1 MKISMKEK
9 LEEIRYNSTIKNI
22 EYLYYMVPF
31 KFKSEDESYELEI
44 SETTKVIRGDNYNNN
59 LKTKEILN
67 PYIQVIENNEC
78 VLFNCQ
84 KTINKERTYIPGFW
98 EEEIN
103 EFVKKTKENS
113 VNENNKVL
121 TKKI

>member
-31 KFKSEDESYELEI
+31 KFNPNDESFELEI
-44 SETTKVIRGDNYNNN
+44 SETTRVIRGDNYNSS
-59 LKTKEILN
+59 LKTKEISN
-67 PYIQVIENNEC
+67 PYIQVFENNEC
-78 VLFNCQ
+78 VLFNC
-84 KTINKERTYIPGFW
+84 KRTIENGRIYIPGLW

-103 EFVKKTKENS
+103 EYAKNFKENQVYKTS
-113 VNENNKVL
+113 KVL

>member
-1 MKISMKEK
+1 MKINMKEQ
-9 LEEIRYNSTIKNI
+9 LEEIRYNSTIENL
-22 EYLYYMVPF
+22 EFLYYRVPF
-31 KFKSEDESYELEI
+31 KFKKDNFYELEI
-44 SETTKVIRGDNYNNN
+44 SESTKVIRGDNYNNN

-84 KTINKERTYIPGFW
+84 KTINKERTYIPGSW

-103 EFVKKTKENS
+103 EFVKKAKENS

>member
-1 MKISMKEK
+1 MKISMKEQ
-9 LEEIRYNSTIKNI
+9 LEEIRYNSTIENL
-22 EYLYYMVPF
+22 EFLYYRVPF
-31 KFKSEDESYELEI
+31 KFNPDDESYELEI
-44 SETTKVIRGDNYNNN
+44 SESTKVIRGDNYNNN

-84 KTINKERTYIPGFW
+84 KTINKERTYIPGSW
-98 EEEIN
+98 EEEIY
-103 EFVKKTKENS
+103 EFVKKAKENS

>member
-1 MKISMKEK
+1 MKEQ
-9 LEEIRYNSTIKNI
+9 LEEIRYNSTIENL
-22 EYLYYMVPF
+22 EFLYYRVPF
-31 KFKSEDESYELEI
+31 KFKKDNFYELEI
-44 SETTKVIRGDNYNNN
+44 SESTKVIRGDNYNNN

-84 KTINKERTYIPGFW
+84 KTINKERTYIPGSW

-103 EFVKKTKENS
+103 EFVKKAKENS

>member
-1 MKISMKEK
+1 MKEK

-31 KFKSEDESYELEI
+31 KFNSEDESYELEI
-44 SETTKVIRGDNYNNN
+44 SETTKVIRGDNYKNS

-67 PYIQVIENNEC
+67 PYIQVFENDEC

-84 KTINKERTYIPGFW
+84 KVSNKERIYIPGNW

-103 EFVKKTKENS
+103 EFVKNSKEIQ
-113 VNENNKVL
+113 VNEYNKVL

>member
-1 MKISMKEK
+1 MKEK
-9 LEEIRYNSTIKNI
+9 LEEIRYNSTLKNI

-31 KFKSEDESYELEI
+31 KFKKDDSYELEI
-44 SETTKVIRGDNYNNN
+44 SESTKVIRGDNYKSS
-59 LKTKEILN
+59 LETKEVLN
-67 PYIQVIENNEC
+67 PYIQVLENDKC

-84 KTINKERTYIPGFW
+84 KTIDKERTYIPGNW

-103 EFVKKTKENS
+103 EFVKNTKEKQ
-113 VNENNKVL
+113 VFKNNKVL